1 MIGRI
6 FRVGF
11 YGESHGKGI
20 GTVIEGC
27 PPGIAI
33 NEGDIAEELSK
44 RRVRDPRI
52 STQRVEEDRFEV
64 LSGIFNGYTS
74 GAPINIFIYNRDV
87 DSRHY
92 EEFRVKPRPSHAD
105 YTAYV
110 KYHGYNDYRGGGI
123 FSGRLTAAMIVA
135 GTVAKKLL
143 ERYGIEVLAHTYSV
157 GSLVV
162 GKDVDINMI
171 KENVYKNP
179 VRCADPKAAEE
190 VYRLIEMVR
199 REGDSIGGIVECIA
213 LNLPVGL
220 GEPPIDSLDGDIS
233 KAIFVIPGVKGVE
246 FGLGFQIT
254 RLLGSEANDP
264 FTIENGRVVT
274 EKNNS
279 GGING
284 GISNGM
290 PLKFRVAFKPTPS
303 IYKTQKTV
311 DLKKMEETSL
321 RIKGRFDPCIAIRA
335 VPVVESI
342 TAIVLADHLL
352 RWLAWEGYIGG
363 GDG

>member
-20 GTVIEGC
+20 GTLIEGC
-27 PPGIAI
+27 PPGI
-33 NEGDIAEELSK
+33 EVREEDIAKELTK
-44 RRVRDPRI
+44 RRVRDPRV
-52 STQRVEEDRFEV
+52 STQRVEEDEFEI
-64 LSGIFNGYTS
+64 LSGIFNGYTT

-92 EEFRVKPRPSHAD
+92 EEFRFKPRPSHAD
-105 YTAYV
+105 YTAYI

-123 FSGRLTAAMIVA
+123 FSGRLTAAMIAA
-135 GTVAKKLL
+135 GAIAKKLL
-143 ERYGIEVLAHTYSV
+143 MRYGIEILAHTYSIGDLIV
-157 GSLVV
+157 GE
-162 GKDVDINMI
+162 DVDIEMI
-171 KENVYKNP
+171 RNNVYRNP
-179 VRCADPKAAEE
+179 VRCADPDAAKK
-190 VYRLIEMVR
+190 VYQLIESIR

-220 GEPPIDSLDGDIS
+220 GDPPIDTLDGDIS
-233 KAIFVIPGVKGVE
+233 KAIFIIPGVKGIE
-246 FGLGFQIT
+246 FGLGFEIT
-254 RLLGSEANDP
+254 RLRGSQANDP
-264 FTIENGRVVT
+264 FTVVDGRIAT

-303 IYKTQKTV
+303 IYREQKTV
-311 DLKKMEETSL
+311 DLRRMEETTL
-321 RIKGRFDPCIAIRA
+321 KIKGRFDPCIAIRA
-335 VPVVESI
+335 VPVVENI
-342 TAIVLADHLL
+342 TAIILADHLL
-352 RWLAWEGYIGG
+352 RWLAWEGYIGDNHG
-363 GDG
+363 